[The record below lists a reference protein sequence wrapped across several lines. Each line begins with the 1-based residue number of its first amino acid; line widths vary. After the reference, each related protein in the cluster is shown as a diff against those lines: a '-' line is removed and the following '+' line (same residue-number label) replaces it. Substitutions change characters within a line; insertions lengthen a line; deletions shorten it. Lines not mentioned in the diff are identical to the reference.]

1 MSTFIR
7 RSRNVALAIDAG
19 RKSGSANIEGNTPAD
34 IQASLLKS
42 LGEFTASIP
51 TTKQQPYVKGSH
63 GANHK
68 KTYFGALISVQV
80 FI

>member
-42 LGEFTASIP
+42 W
-51 TTKQQPYVKGSH
+51 
-63 GANHK
+63 
-68 KTYFGALISVQV
+68 IS
-80 FI
+80 FK

>member
-51 TTKQQPYVKGSH
+51 TTKQQPYVKGLTVPII
-63 GANHK
+63 K
-68 KTYFGALISVQV
+68 KLFPALISVQV

>member
-19 RKSGSANIEGNTPAD
+19 RKSGSANIEGNTP
-34 IQASLLKS
+34 
-42 LGEFTASIP
+42 P

-68 KTYFGALISVQV
+68 KTYFGR
-80 FI
+80 

>member
-1 MSTFIR
+1 MSTFVR

-19 RKSGSANIEGNTPAD
+19 RKSGSANIEGSTPAE

-42 LGEFTASIP
+42 LGEFTASIS
-51 TTKQQPYVKGSH
+51 TTKQQPHVKGSR

-68 KTYFGALISVQV
+68 KTYFGR
-80 FI
+80 